1 MLFAGCNKTD
11 SEGEHPPENQ
21 PKSASIS
28 IVISSLG
35 MTFPAGMD
43 ENDNPYLNYIEERT
57 GLEIGVNL
65 PPPEVYNEKLDVI
78 MSSGNLPDMLHT
90 YEPVWFDNYVKQKAF
105 MPLDE
110 LIDKHGPHLKRNS
123 AGGLGSGS
131 IWR

>member
-1 MLFAGCNKTD
+1 MPMNKACNDELFQHGNRRVSRLLKGNVLLLPVCVFLMLLAAGCNKTD

-57 GLEIGVNL
+57 GLEIGVN
-65 PPPEVYNEKLDVI
+65 
-78 MSSGNLPDMLHT
+78 
-90 YEPVWFDNYVKQKAF
+90 
-105 MPLDE
+105 
-110 LIDKHGPHLKRNS
+110 
-123 AGGLGSGS
+123 
-131 IWR
+131 